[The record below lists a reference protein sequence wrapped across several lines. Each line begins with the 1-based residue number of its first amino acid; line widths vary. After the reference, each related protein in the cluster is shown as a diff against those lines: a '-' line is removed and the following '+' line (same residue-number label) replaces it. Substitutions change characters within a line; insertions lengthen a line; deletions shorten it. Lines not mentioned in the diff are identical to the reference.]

1 MKNFTLLIAA
11 TMLFTVVKT
20 NAQEDLTQECTIKY
34 NLFKGDFNSKKFD
47 DAYTNWIFLMDK
59 CPDLSVNIY
68 KYGSTLAEEVR
79 KDPALAKITKLPS
92 LTLPFYWMNELT
104 NK

>member
-34 NLFKGDFNSKKFD
+34 NLFKGDFNSKKYD
-47 DAYTNWIFLMDK
+47 DAYLKNI
-59 CPDLSVNIY
+59 DLIEKRNAD
-68 KYGSTLAEEVR
+68 LR
-79 KDPALAKITKLPS
+79 LKINGYEIQFPQMSPS
-92 LTLPFYWMNELT
+92 SRTIQILLGTRYMESC
-104 NK
+104 